1 MKQKEFFCSICNASC
16 GLIARIDK
24 GKIQSIIPDKH
35 HPLSKGYCCP
45 KGLSMGDVTNDP
57 DRVTQPKKFIN
68 GKWVTISWKQ
78 ALSEIAREL
87 TSLMDKHGP
96 DSIGSYM
103 GTNGG
108 HSYSHS
114 MYWKG
119 FMDAIGSKN
128 SYNAGSVDNNN
139 KFVAQFFLYGNSSV
153 MPIPDLIN
161 TDYVVLIGTNPAA
174 THLSLASC
182 QNVMQKIKTIASRGK
197 VIVIDPRINE
207 TTKQVQSKHP
217 NNVEHHFIWPTTDI
231 FFLLA
236 LMNVIISEDLHDKRY
251 IDDVSIGFT
260 KLKEHVKHF
269 TPELASKITK
279 ISSNIIKRIAREFAK
294 TPKAVM
300 YGRIGTSL
308 TRFPTLN
315 AWAIDVL
322 NLITGHLDK
331 EGCAIF
337 GYGPFNIPKVGKLV
351 NMGSYDQYRS
361 RIGNYPEVMGG
372 FPLSNLAKEIST
384 KGKGI
389 SGKGQIKALIETGGN
404 VVLSAPNSNELIS
417 ALKNLKLMVHIDFY
431 MNETCIIAAEEA
443 KIPLNFFLPA
453 STTLE
458 QDNIHLMYL
467 NYMVKPHVEYHEA
480 LVKPRGSAK
489 QEWEIFLAL
498 TRKMKLKAFGNN
510 LINGIKKILN
520 ILKRQLTPTA
530 IVRILAIVGNIIE
543 KRIPKLSEQ
552 AFTFGDIEK
561 KKLFIWKH
569 HRFGVIENY
578 LLTPDKKVHLMEKPI
593 EDNLLSLRN
602 VEKEYIAYS
611 KLDEKALLL
620 IGRRHKK
627 TMNSWMHNV
636 PRLWKNSKYPKLLIN
651 KKDASKFKVKDDD
664 EVILYN
670 NLGEIKVPIQLSDDM
685 MEGVIC
691 YPHGW
696 GHVKNKLTF
705 AQKNPGQNF
714 NVLTNSDELDTLS
727 GMPSLNGV
735 KVLMKKKK

>member
-1 MKQKEFFCSICNASC
+1 MKQKEFFCGLCNASC
-16 GLIARIDK
+16 GLIAKIEN
-24 GKIQSIIPDKH
+24 GKIKSIIPDKH

-57 DRVTQPKKFIN
+57 DRVTQPKKFID

-78 ALSEIAREL
+78 ALSEISREL
-87 TSLMDKHGP
+87 TSLMEEHGP

-108 HSYSHS
+108 HNYSHS

-119 FMDAIGSKN
+119 FMDALGSKN

-139 KFVAQFFLYGNSSV
+139 KFVAQYFLYGNSAV
-153 MPIPDLIN
+153 MPIPDLLN
-161 TDYVVLIGTNPAA
+161 TNYLILIGTNPAA

-182 QNVMQKIKTIASRGK
+182 QNVMEKIKNIASRGK
-197 VIVIDPRINE
+197 VIIIDPRINE

-217 NNVEHHFIWPTTDI
+217 DNVEHLFIWPTSDI

-236 LMNVIISEDLHDKRY
+236 LINVIISENLQDNRY
-251 IDDVSIGFT
+251 IDKVSIGFT
-260 KLKEHVKHF
+260 KLKGSVEHF
-269 TPELASKITK
+269 TPELASKLTK
-279 ISSNIIKRIAREFAK
+279 ISSDNIKRIAREFAK
-294 TPKAVM
+294 NPKAVM

-351 NMGSYDQYRS
+351 NMGSYDAYRS

-372 FPLSNLAKEIST
+372 LPLSNLAKEIST
-384 KGKGI
+384 Q
-389 SGKGQIKALIETGGN
+389 GKGQIKALIETGGN

-417 ALKNLKLMVHIDFY
+417 ALKHLKLMINIDFY
-431 MNETCIIAAEEA
+431 INETATIAAEDA
-443 KIPLNFFLPA
+443 NIPLNYFLPA
-453 STTLE
+453 TTTLE

-467 NYMVKPHVEYHEA
+467 NYSVKPHVEYHKA
-480 LVKPRGSAK
+480 LVKPKGSAK

-520 ILKRQLTPTA
+520 VLKRQLTPTA

-578 LLTPDKKVHLMEKPI
+578 LLTLDKKVHLMEKPI
-593 EDNLLSLRN
+593 EDNLLKLQN
-602 VEKEYIAYS
+602 AEKDFMKYS
-611 KLDEKALLL
+611 KLEKDTLLL

-627 TMNSWMHNV
+627 TMNSWLHNV
-636 PRLWKNSKYPKLLIN
+636 PRLWKNSQYPKLLIN
-651 KKDASKFKVKDDD
+651 KKDASKFNVKDDD
-664 EVILYN
+664 QVVLYN
-670 NLGEIKVPIQLSDDM
+670 KLGEIKVPVQLSDDM
-685 MEGVIC
+685 MEGVVC

-696 GHVKNKLTF
+696 GHIRNKLMF

-714 NVLTNSDELDTLS
+714 NVLANSDELDTLS

-735 KVLMKKKK
+735 KIFIKKRI